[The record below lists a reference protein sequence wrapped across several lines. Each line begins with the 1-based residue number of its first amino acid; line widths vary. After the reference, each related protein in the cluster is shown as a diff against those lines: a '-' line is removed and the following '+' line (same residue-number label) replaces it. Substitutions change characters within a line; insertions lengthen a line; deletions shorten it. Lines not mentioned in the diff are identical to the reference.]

1 MKETRVQKATG
12 FIAMTEPNIA
22 ACQDCKVC
30 ELFCATI
37 HDAACGSELNRIWQH
52 SDVFA
57 GEYFTYSCKQC
68 ISPSCLEACPTNAIY
83 VDEKTGARCIDEEKC
98 IGCKA
103 CIKACPLDP
112 PRINFDSINK
122 KAKKCDLCKDRP
134 EGPLCIEMCPTQCLV
149 LKKY

>member
-1 MKETRVQKATG
+1 MGFQKAKG
-12 FIAMTEPNIA
+12 YIGMTDPSVA

-30 ELFCATI
+30 ELFCAAT
-37 HDAACGSELNRIWQH
+37 HDGACGSELNRLWES
-52 SDVFA
+52 SDIFA
-57 GEYFTYSCKQC
+57 GEYITYSCKQC
-68 ISPSCLEACPTNAIY
+68 LAPSCMDACMVEAIY
-83 VDEKTGARCIDEEKC
+83 IDEATGARCIDAEKC

-122 KAKKCDLCKDRP
+122 KAKKCDLCKDR
-134 EGPLCIEMCPTQCLV
+134 EDGPVCIQMCPTMCLQ